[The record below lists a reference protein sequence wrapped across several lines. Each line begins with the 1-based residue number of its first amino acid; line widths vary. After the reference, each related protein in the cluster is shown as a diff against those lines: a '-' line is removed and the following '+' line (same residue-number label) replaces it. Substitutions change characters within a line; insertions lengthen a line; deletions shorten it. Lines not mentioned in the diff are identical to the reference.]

1 MLLSN
6 EDIKKIIPHRYP
18 FLLVDKIESIDEE
31 TKTIVG
37 IKCVSANEMQF
48 LGHFPQQS
56 VMPGVLIVEAMA
68 QTGAVYLLKE
78 EENRGKIPLFAGINK
93 MRFSSVVVPGDV
105 LRMKV
110 QFKRMIGGICIAG
123 CEAYV
128 DDKKVAYG
136 EILCALH
143 PYKIARRIL
152 SEQEYEQFS
161 NYSSNRQKEFLAGR
175 FAAREAI
182 IKALPIPLK
191 LKEIVVEPPKE
202 IQYQGYTIQVSI
214 AHDGGFAMAT
224 ALVQRKESHENI

>member
-78 EENRGKIPLFAGINK
+78 EEIVE
-93 MRFSSVVVPGDV
+93 RFLC
-105 LRMKV
+105 LRESIRCV
-110 QFKRMIGGICIAG
+110 FR
-123 CEAYV
+123 
-128 DDKKVAYG
+128 
-136 EILCALH
+136 LW
-143 PYKIARRIL
+143 
-152 SEQEYEQFS
+152 S
-161 NYSSNRQKEFLAGR
+161 
-175 FAAREAI
+175 
-182 IKALPIPLK
+182 
-191 LKEIVVEPPKE
+191 
-202 IQYQGYTIQVSI
+202 YQGMY
-214 AHDGGFAMAT
+214 
-224 ALVQRKESHENI
+224 

>member
-1 MLLSN
+1 M
-6 EDIKKIIPHRYP
+6 
-18 FLLVDKIESIDEE
+18 VDKIESIDEE

-128 DDKKVAYG
+128 DEKKVAYG
-136 EILCALH
+136 EILCAL
-143 PYKIARRIL
+143 
-152 SEQEYEQFS
+152 QD
-161 NYSSNRQKEFLAGR
+161 
-175 FAAREAI
+175 
-182 IKALPIPLK
+182 
-191 LKEIVVEPPKE
+191 VE
-202 IQYQGYTIQVSI
+202 
-214 AHDGGFAMAT
+214 
-224 ALVQRKESHENI
+224 